1 MIPLRKINPTMTSNS
16 NKRRLNQSQA
26 NTKSEGENEVDS
38 GALKTMAMNDC
49 RNHDDRFIQ
58 TFTQCNPQQL
68 KQHGEEQ
75 EHLYQQKCRRWI
87 ACSSNG
93 IINKR
98 QRVRRRR
105 SILWDEHSNGNS
117 NRPHY
122 NICLGIMLCTV
133 LSFFTT
139 STSTSSFLCYAQ
151 EINIHHP
158 YHPSIPL
165 KKRRLVD
172 NNNANDEDDFYKFE
186 DDDIYTP
193 APTKQPTFPPTPHPT
208 KYPTFS
214 PTARPSSEPTRAGDD
229 FYEVQIDDYTVEAQ
243 SAEIYISSMT
253 DVILCLLCTF
263 FWVLWLV
270 GTIFPTK
277 IQHLYKSEGIVVIGD
292 VLESYV
298 TLGGGGGGSGAAARA
313 VGGGEGSPMININN
327 DDAESDPDMH
337 AGGGDTFDELND
349 MPSYHAIV
357 SYVVPGPIAVGRRRK
372 AKATSSTQHRYELQH
387 EQTIPTSNYFLQSN
401 ESDNLKMTTKSL
413 HPITAEDHAMEELNS
428 KLNVDH
434 VKATMQVMK
443 GTPPRPPRSSSAI
456 NNNSQTSPKKRSPRS
471 RSASPDSMRVNDGMQ
486 NRQLSKI
493 SEEGRNANHGVK
505 NLLDSCTKS
514 FETATSTKE
523 KKKLREEMQKLGY
536 YRYNRNNKTEYTTK
550 DDPDEYE
557 DPELIGNLFH
567 SMGLSSM
574 VMQRAKGSDK
584 EASPVRVKKRFDTN
598 ELLKQG
604 SKNVEIIV
612 LPGNPG
618 SGILK
623 SEFELEEDYML
634 NGTVSSDLDG
644 SHNPGDILG
653 DANGGQIGD
662 ITAGIIGV
670 VLASVS
676 VIGAVHGV
684 LTLPYQIRACK

>member
-1 MIPLRKINPTMTSNS
+1 MIPFRSITSNC
-16 NKRRLNQSQA
+16 NNRRLNHCQEQSH
-26 NTKSEGENEVDS
+26 NEDDHEVVSDT
-38 GALKTMAMNDC
+38 LKIMKINYC
-49 RNHDDRFIQ
+49 QNYDDHFIQ
-58 TFTQCNPQQL
+58 HNPRRPNQ
-68 KQHGEEQ
+68 
-75 EHLYQQKCRRWI
+75 QQKDEQHLDERKHRRRMMCI
-87 ACSSNG
+87 SN
-93 IINKR
+93 KY
-98 QRVRRRR
+98 QRVRGRCKLRVKN
-105 SILWDEHSNGNS
+105 INGNNS
-117 NRPHY
+117 HR
-122 NICLGIMLCTV
+122 NICLGIIFLCAIV
-133 LSFFTT
+133 SSFT
-139 STSTSSFLCYAQ
+139 STSSTSFLCYAQ
-151 EINIHHP
+151 EEIINHP
-158 YHPSIPL
+158 HHPSIL
-165 KKRRLVD
+165 IKTRRL
-172 NNNANDEDDFYKFE
+172 DEDDFYKFQE
-186 DDDIYTP
+186 DDIYTP
-193 APTKQPTFPPTPHPT
+193 VPTKKPTFPPTPHPT
-208 KYPTFS
+208 KYPTYF
-214 PTARPSSEPTRAGDD
+214 PTARPTSEPTRSGDD

-298 TLGGGGGGSGAAARA
+298 TLGGSGGSGAARA
-313 VGGGEGSPMININN
+313 VGDGEGSPMININN
-327 DDAESDPDMH
+327 DDGESDPDMN
-337 AGGGDTFDELND
+337 AGAGDTFDELND
-349 MPSYHAIV
+349 IPSYHAIV

-372 AKATSSTQHRYELQH
+372 AKATSTTQQRYELQH

-401 ESDNLKMTTKSL
+401 ESDNFKMATKSL
-413 HPITAEDHAMEELNS
+413 HPITSEDHAMEELNS
-428 KLNVDH
+428 KLSVSVDH
-434 VKATMQVMK
+434 VKATMKAMK
-443 GTPPRPPRSSSAI
+443 GTPPRPPRTSSAI
-456 NNNSQTSPKKRSPRS
+456 NNNTQISPKRSSPRS
-471 RSASPDSMRVNDGMQ
+471 RSASPDSLRVHDGMGKK
-486 NRQLSKI
+486 QLSKI
-493 SEEGRNANHGVK
+493 SEEGRNTDNNHGVK

-514 FETATSTKE
+514 FETTLSTKE
-523 KKKLREEMQKLGY
+523 MKKIHEEMQKLGY
-536 YRYNRNNKTEYTTK
+536 YRYNKNNKTEYTSK

-567 SMGLSSM
+567 SLGLSSM
-574 VMQRAKGSDK
+574 VMKRSKGLDK
-584 EASPVRVKKRFDTN
+584 EASPVRVKKRFETN
-598 ELLKQG
+598 ELLNQG

-644 SHNPGDILG
+644 SRSPGDILG
-653 DANGGQIGD
+653 DANGGQMGD

>member
-1 MIPLRKINPTMTSNS
+1 MIPFRSLTPTITSDSNS
-16 NKRRLNQSQA
+16 NKRRLNQCQEQR
-26 NTKSEGENEVDS
+26 KNEDDHEVVSDE
-38 GALKTMAMNDC
+38 LKMMTVNFCQNYDDC
-49 RNHDDRFIQ
+49 FIQ
-58 TFTQCNPQQL
+58 HNPHQPNQQ
-68 KQHGEEQ
+68 QQ
-75 EHLYQQKCRRWI
+75 QQKDEQYFHERKFRRRI
-87 ACSSNG
+87 ICSSNG
-93 IINKR
+93 ISNKY
-98 QRVRRRR
+98 QRSRRR
-105 SILWDEHSNGNS
+105 SILCDKNINVNNS
-117 NRPHY
+117 RH
-122 NICLGIMLCTV
+122 NICLGIIFLCAIVSSYTP
-133 LSFFTT
+133 TP
-139 STSTSSFLCYAQ
+139 STSFLCYAQ
-151 EINIHHP
+151 EQITNHP
-158 YHPSIPL
+158 YHPSISI
-165 KKRRLVD
+165 KTRRRMD
-172 NNNANDEDDFYKFE
+172 GNNANDEDDFYKFQ
-186 DDDIYTP
+186 DDDTYTP
-193 APTKQPTFPPTPHPT
+193 VPTKKPTFPPTPHPT
-208 KYPTFS
+208 KYPTYS
-214 PTARPSSEPTRAGDD
+214 PTARPSSEPTRSGDD

-243 SAEIYISSMT
+243 SAEIYVSSMT

-298 TLGGGGGGSGAAARA
+298 TLGGGGGSGAARA

-327 DDAESDPDMH
+327 DDGEFDPDMH
-337 AGGGDTFDELND
+337 AGAGDTFDELND
-349 MPSYHAIV
+349 IPSYHAIV

-372 AKATSSTQHRYELQH
+372 AKATSTTKQRYELQH
-387 EQTIPTSNYFLQSN
+387 EQTMSTSNYFLQSN
-401 ESDNLKMTTKSL
+401 ESENFKMATKSL
-413 HPITAEDHAMEELNS
+413 HPITTEDHAMEELNS
-428 KLNVDH
+428 KLSVSVDH

-443 GTPPRPPRSSSAI
+443 GTPPRPPRTSSAI
-456 NNNSQTSPKKRSPRS
+456 NNNTQISPKKTSPRS
-471 RSASPDSMRVNDGMQ
+471 RSASPDSLRVHDGMR

-493 SEEGRNANHGVK
+493 SEEGRNADNNHGVK

-514 FETATSTKE
+514 FDTALSIKE
-523 KKKLREEMQKLGY
+523 QKKLHEEMQKLGY
-536 YRYNRNNKTEYTTK
+536 YRYNRNNKTEYTSK

-567 SMGLSSM
+567 SLGLSSM
-574 VMQRAKGSDK
+574 VMKRTKGSDK
-584 EASPVRVKKRFDTN
+584 EASPVRVKKRFETN
-598 ELLKQG
+598 ELLNQG

-644 SHNPGDILG
+644 SRSPGDILG
-653 DANGGQIGD
+653 DANGGQMGD